1 MLGSLGVVR
10 EGFPEEAPTELS
22 TGGNLLA
29 TVRWRS
35 QCMQRP
41 GGMKRAGNLQNSEC

>member
-10 EGFPEEAPTELS
+10 EGFPEEALS
-22 TGGNLLA
+22 ALNTRGNLLA
-29 TVRWRS
+29 TVRRRS

-41 GGMKRAGNLQNSEC
+41 GGIKRAGTLQEQ